1 MITATTTDPGSFPSR
16 DVGQI
21 QFSPAADTF
30 ERCWSASGDGQ
41 GRGASMRLELQPT
54 PRWACPACHPDGGDR
69 GDQVSIALH
78 RFDPDRLTSLV
89 ADALSDTLTD
99 AGWYR

>member
-1 MITATTTDPGSFPSR
+1 
-16 DVGQI
+16 
-21 QFSPAADTF
+21 
-30 ERCWSASGDGQ
+30 
-41 GRGASMRLELQPT
+41 MRLELQPT
-54 PRWACPACHPDGGDR
+54 PPWSCPACRPDGGDR